1 MELKNNDLVK
11 GSSGRIGDQL
21 VYRQRAG
28 KTIIAKRPKK
38 SSVQATALQL
48 EVQELFTEAVL
59 YAKAVIADE
68 AKKALY
74 QSKAK
79 AGKSAFNL
87 ALSDFCKAPEI
98 RKYQAA
104 DYMGQVGDKISIRV
118 IDDFKVEW
126 VRLMIKD
133 SSDNLIEEGEAVLSG
148 NQVDWIYTATALNPS
163 LAGTKLII
171 SAADIPGNIS
181 SQEVILD

>member
-1 MELKNNDLVK
+1 MELKNNDLVM

-38 SSVQATALQL
+38 SSVKATDLQL
-48 EVQELFTEAVL
+48 EVQELFAEAVL
-59 YAKAVIADE
+59 YARGVLADE

-74 QSKAK
+74 QAKAK
-79 AGKSAFNL
+79 SGKSAFNL

-98 RKYQAA
+98 RKYQTSN
-104 DYMGQVGDKISIRV
+104 YTGQLGDKISIRV

-126 VRLMIKD
+126 VRLIIKD
-133 SSDNLIEEGEAVLSG
+133 SADNLIEEGETVLSD
-148 NQVDWIYTATALNPS
+148 NRVDWIYTATVLNPS

-171 SAADIPGNIS
+171 SAADMPGNIS
-181 SQEVILD
+181 TLEVNLD